1 MIEASSCDTG
11 LFLDHR
17 QAPFSR
23 FGSFAIFLRLPVG
36 FDPNCVVP
44 FRWIADAGSN
54 GVVAQLGERC
64 VRNAEVGGST
74 PLDSTSFFG
83 PAIRKDCDR

>member
-1 MIEASSCDTG
+1 M
-11 LFLDHR
+11 F
-17 QAPFSR
+17 
-23 FGSFAIFLRLPVG
+23 PVG
-36 FDPNCVVP
+36 FDPHCVVP

-74 PLDSTSFFG
+74 PLDSISFFG
-83 PAIRKDCDR
+83 PAIRKDCDDAMAAPTSGCTHSADYP